1 MNTNVKTIGVLTSGG
16 DAPGMNAA
24 LRGVVRAAE
33 SKGILVKG
41 IEEGFEGLLHGK
53 VRLMDRSSV
62 RDIINHGGTI
72 LNSSRS
78 KDFREIAGQETGAKA
93 CQIFGL
99 DALVVIG
106 GDGSFAGAYELSK
119 LGVNVICI
127 PATIDLDVVSTEY
140 TIGFDTACNT
150 TIDILSKLRDTTA
163 SHQRCSIVEVMGRR
177 AGYIALKTAIACGAD
192 YCVIP
197 ENGPYNMEKIAK
209 HIHKRRDLGKRHHII
224 IVAEGALKNTDGTE
238 KTIDEFAKEL
248 SEATGIE
255 ARGSDTGHILRG
267 GNPSCTACVC
277 ASMFGVKAI
286 DIIMQGEKNRVLAY
300 KDNKIVSYPIDKA
313 LKMKKTIDKEMWDCF
328 ATLAEIDD

>member
-106 GDGSFAGAYELSK
+106 GKWRFSK
-119 LGVNVICI
+119 SGK
-127 PATIDLDVVSTEY
+127 VVWKIWST
-140 TIGFDTACNT
+140 
-150 TIDILSKLRDTTA
+150 
-163 SHQRCSIVEVMGRR
+163 QEVLEIWSRKERWQGC
-177 AGYIALKTAIACGAD
+177 KC
-192 YCVIP
+192 
-197 ENGPYNMEKIAK
+197 
-209 HIHKRRDLGKRHHII
+209 HHIRF
-224 IVAEGALKNTDGTE
+224 EW
-238 KTIDEFAKEL
+238 
-248 SEATGIE
+248 
-255 ARGSDTGHILRG
+255 GSWRRIT
-267 GNPSCTACVC
+267 
-277 ASMFGVKAI
+277 
-286 DIIMQGEKNRVLAY
+286 
-300 KDNKIVSYPIDKA
+300 
-313 LKMKKTIDKEMWDCF
+313 
-328 ATLAEIDD
+328 